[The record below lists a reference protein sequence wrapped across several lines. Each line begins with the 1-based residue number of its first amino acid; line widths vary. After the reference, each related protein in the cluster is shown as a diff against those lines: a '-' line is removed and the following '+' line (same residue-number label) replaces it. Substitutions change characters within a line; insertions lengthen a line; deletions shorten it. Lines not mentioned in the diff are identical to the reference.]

1 MASITTVS
9 VPRAA
14 RMTAMG
20 ALKIGDVLVVAKDSA
35 PNGDTLRSIPHGR
48 TAAAR
53 ATDVAWRAQGGEGH
67 RAGDTA
73 RWWRC
78 RARDLGRLDQDEP
91 RGTRHPG
98 VRREKGCA
106 APSSAPA
113 PPRRPTIQGARLV
126 VVNAGEIFHHRSF
139 VDFGEAIL

>member
-67 RAGDTA
+67 RAGDT
-73 RWWRC
+73 
-78 RARDLGRLDQDEP
+78 RDAEP
-91 RGTRHPG
+91 
-98 VRREKGCA
+98 
-106 APSSAPA
+106 
-113 PPRRPTIQGARLV
+113 
-126 VVNAGEIFHHRSF
+126 
-139 VDFGEAIL
+139 AI